1 MAKKQKPRW
10 SSSLPDF
17 RRHDVG
23 MMPEI
28 GYWEHGPYK
37 VVLHSGG
44 GKFYAITYHTFIAG
58 WGGDEDKETVCHVE
72 VREAETRENIEA
84 FFEGFKAHV
93 LAKLAEEE
101 SESDS

>member
-1 MAKKQKPRW
+1 MAKRKALRW
-10 SSSLPDF
+10 HSLPEF
-17 RRHDVG
+17 RKHDVG
-23 MMPEI
+23 MLPEI

-44 GKFYAITYHTFIAG
+44 GKFYAITYHTFITS
-58 WGGDEDKETVCHVE
+58 WGDDEDEQTVCHVE